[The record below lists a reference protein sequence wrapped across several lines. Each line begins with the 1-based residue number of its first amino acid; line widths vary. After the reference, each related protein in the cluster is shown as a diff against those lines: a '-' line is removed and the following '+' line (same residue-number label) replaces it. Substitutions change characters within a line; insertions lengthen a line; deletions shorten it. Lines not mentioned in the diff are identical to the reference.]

1 MDKKYKVRLLNKS
14 GTIRYPISLLWAT
27 AKTYYEENSKN
38 ADLWDWGSPDYDY
51 HDFNKILDTLLQEKP
66 TIVGF
71 SIYMWNEAFALRMA
85 SQLKSLLPSTVIV
98 FGGPQHDVK
107 FNNEYFKQHPYV
119 DLVTP
124 SDAYGETSL
133 YDILENIVA
142 NNGILDGSK
151 VPYSYWPDQD
161 RIAKFNSLA
170 PRKQEFKWPK
180 NPFRAQESHIQPIIK
195 KVKEA
200 NVGYVWMPL
209 ETSRGCPYK
218 CSFCDWGG
226 GTYTKTVKK
235 DFSTVLDEILWAGQ
249 NQIDAI
255 YFCDANFGIFDIDIE
270 YIKKCIE
277 VHKQYGW
284 PKQINV
290 QPTKTK
296 IHNLYEI
303 FLMLSNANM
312 LSHYQI
318 SIQDL
323 NDDVKKNIDRIDF
336 SFEDQVQMFKKLQAN
351 KYLPIWIEG
360 ILGLPGASID
370 TIKDSIH
377 RVNLENLPFPVSYNW
392 ALLPAAPAYD
402 PEYRKKFKIKTI
414 KNKPSTGLGISSPLK
429 EKPNKT
435 IDPGVNVIRDDEFDI
450 MTEYVIETM
459 SYDSK
464 TWVDMNMLQLFTAST
479 QQSEIL
485 DLVARYMWQEH
496 KINYGDFFHE
506 TVNTILYDGQ
516 VDPEFREKMSG
527 LKRSYNNWLEGKQ
540 TDLYCEFDERFSFT
554 ISPTIYYIFVIL
566 TDVDKFFDGM
576 LVAIN
581 KFVDID
587 DKIKDLCHFSKNRL
601 IDISYRPGRIFST
614 NYDWPKYIRDGTLE
628 QTEKTYELTD
638 TEVLVGGRWF
648 PIDWELYEGSLNYFS
663 HYIYRICYDF
673 RSKKTS
679 IRMNEIISA

>member
-1 MDKKYKVRLLNKS
+1 MKKKYKLRILNKS
-14 GTIRYPISLLWAT
+14 GTLRYPISLLWAS

-51 HDFNKILDTLLQEKP
+51 HDFDKIFNTLVSEQP
-66 TIVGF
+66 TLVGF
-71 SIYMWNEAFALRMA
+71 SVYMWNEAFALRMA
-85 SQLKSLLPSTVIV
+85 SKLKDVLPNIIIV

-107 FNNEYFKQHPYV
+107 FNNLYFQQHPYV
-119 DLVTP
+119 DLVLP

-142 NNGILDGSK
+142 NHGVLVGSDI
-151 VPYSYWPDQD
+151 PYAYWPNRDNLAQ
-161 RIAKFNSLA
+161 FNSLA
-170 PRKQEFKWPK
+170 PRKQDFKWPK
-180 NPFRAQESHIQPIIK
+180 NPFRAQEQSIIPIIQK
-195 KVKEA
+195 IRQA
-200 NVGYVWMPL
+200 NVGYVWIPI

-235 DFSTVLDEILWAGQ
+235 NFATVLDEITWAGQ
-249 NQIDAI
+249 NQIDGL

-277 VHKQYGW
+277 VNKQYGW

-296 IHNLYEI
+296 IDNLYQI
-303 FLMLSNANM
+303 YLLLSNANM
-312 LSHYQI
+312 LNHYQI

-360 ILGLPGASID
+360 ILGLPGASIE

-377 RVNLENLPFPVSYNW
+377 RINLENLPFPVSYTW

-402 PEYRKKFKIKTI
+402 PEYRKKYKIKTI
-414 KNKPSTGLGISSPLK
+414 KNKPSTGLGTTSPLK
-429 EKPNKT
+429 EKPNKS
-435 IDPGVNVIRDDEFDI
+435 IDPGVNVIRDDEFDTT
-450 MTEYVIETM
+450 TEYVIETI
-459 SYDSK
+459 SYNTDD
-464 TWVDMNMLQLFTAST
+464 WIDMNMLTLFTAST

-485 DLVARYMWQEH
+485 NLVANYMWQEH
-496 KINYGDFFHE
+496 KINYGDFFSE
-506 TVNTILYDGQ
+506 TVNTLLYDDK
-516 VDPEFREKMSG
+516 VDHEFRLQMSK
-527 LKRSYNNWLEGKQ
+527 LKLSYQNWLEGKQ
-540 TDLYCEFDERFSFT
+540 PDLYCDFDERFSYT
-554 ISPTIYYIFVIL
+554 ISPTVYYIFIIL
-566 TDVDKFFDGM
+566 INIDKFFDGI
-576 LVAIN
+576 LIAIK
-581 KFVDID
+581 KFVNVD
-587 DKIKDLCHFSKNRL
+587 DKIIDLCNFSKNRL
-601 IDISYRPGRIFST
+601 IDISYRPGRIFYT
-614 NYDWPKYIRDGTLE
+614 EYDWPKYIAESILE
-628 QTEKTYELTD
+628 KSPKSYRLDD
-638 TEVLVGGRWF
+638 TEVLTGGRWF
-648 PIDWELYEGSLNYFS
+648 PIDWDLYEGSLNYFS

-679 IRMNEIISA
+679 IRMNEIK